1 MMPDIPRIETERL
14 ILRGPRE
21 EDMDAVA
28 AFATSEERTRY
39 IGGPTDRFG
48 AWQSLLAMMGH
59 WALRGYGQWII
70 EDKDSGEAVGRTGVI
85 RHDGWA
91 EPELGW
97 VMFPGFEGKGLAQE
111 AATAAR
117 AYAAREWGFDRLITQ
132 IHPENG
138 RSIALALRLGAT
150 EEGEGELLGEPCV
163 LYRHPDPG
171 EADDAA

>member
-59 WALRGYGQWII
+59 
-70 EDKDSGEAVGRTGVI
+70 
-85 RHDGWA
+85 
-91 EPELGW
+91 
-97 VMFPGFEGKGLAQE
+97 
-111 AATAAR
+111 
-117 AYAAREWGFDRLITQ
+117 
-132 IHPENG
+132 
-138 RSIALALRLGAT
+138 LGAPVRRQERWSPT
-150 EEGEGELLGEPCV
+150 CSHQQQHQQTLSRTTSE
-163 LYRHPDPG
+163 
-171 EADDAA
+171 